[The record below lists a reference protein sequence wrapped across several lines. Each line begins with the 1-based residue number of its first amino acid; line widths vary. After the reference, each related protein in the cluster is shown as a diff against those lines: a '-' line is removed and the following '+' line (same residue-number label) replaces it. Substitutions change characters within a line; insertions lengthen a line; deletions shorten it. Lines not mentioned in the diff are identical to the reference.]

1 MSDNSLKYTVIFGGG
16 AIRGIAYIGAVNAL
30 KEYGVEIGTLAGSS
44 VGAVFAGLLAVGY
57 DNDELKELFLNV
69 NFDLFRD
76 IHFGLGKEFALSKG
90 GVFLDWL
97 RELIENKVSQKE
109 RLIRLNKKVKINR
122 LPLVI

>member
-76 IHFGLGKEFALSKG
+76 IHFGLGK
-90 GVFLDWL
+90 VQV
-97 RELIENKVSQKE
+97 ENLA
-109 RLIRLNKKVKINR
+109 RILH
-122 LPLVI
+122 

>member
-30 KEYGVEIGTLAGSS
+30 KEYSVEIDTLAGSS

-76 IHFGLGKEFALSKG
+76 IHFGLGKEFA
-90 GVFLDWL
+90 
-97 RELIENKVSQKE
+97 
-109 RLIRLNKKVKINR
+109 RLLEKWVMSEEI
-122 LPLVI
+122 